1 MCFYMYLKRCELLV
15 NRMKCEGNKSRQLNV
30 KQHFTTDIRTSS
42 RIWSTC
48 RPHVDTF
55 FRCFC
60 TCLMN
65 KYTAHTHTQWV
76 FSCLCLSLIRQ
87 IMCLFILCILI
98 EILVCRFHSE
108 SYKTWATF
116 YFMFYFRIN
125 FAFAPIG
132 LILFFWV
139 SYLLQFGTLRVLLL
153 LLLFICYYACIVCS
167 RWR

>member
-1 MCFYMYLKRCELLV
+1 MSTHSSDAFALV
-15 NRMKCEGNKSRQLNV
+15 WWTNTQ
-30 KQHFTTDIRTSS
+30 
-42 RIWSTC
+42 
-48 RPHVDTF
+48 
-55 FRCFC
+55 
-60 TCLMN
+60 
-65 KYTAHTHTQWV
+65 HTHTQWV

-132 LILFFWV
+132 LILFFLSFLFTSIWNAACFV
-139 SYLLQFGTLRVLLL
+139 VFTLVHLLL
-153 LLLFICYYACIVCS
+153 CMHRMFTMKIMRRHWKKSELNHSYCVFFGSTVYTHETQQKAHM
-167 RWR
+167 R